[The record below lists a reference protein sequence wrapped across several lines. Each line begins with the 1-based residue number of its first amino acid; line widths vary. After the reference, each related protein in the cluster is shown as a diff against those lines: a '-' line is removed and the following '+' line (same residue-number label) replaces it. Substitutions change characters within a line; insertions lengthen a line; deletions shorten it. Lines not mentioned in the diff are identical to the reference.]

1 MSKLLL
7 IDEELAGK
15 RLDKFLNHEF
25 DISFGAIQKIIRQKQ
40 VKVNNQKVDAAHKL
54 LAGDQIEIFCNLAL
68 RAKNSESKSQIRA
81 TTISDFN
88 IKKIISRII
97 YKDQNLIAIDKPSGL
112 STQGGSGVDY
122 SVDDLLKHLKF
133 ERTENPKLVHRLD
146 RDTSGIL
153 LIARNKQ
160 VAEMMF
166 QIFKEKQI
174 QKTYLALVKGEFNK
188 KSGIINIPIRKK
200 FIGKNEKVYRD
211 EIEGKEAITEYETI
225 KNFTDIS
232 LMKLKP
238 ITGRTHQLRVHC
250 KELGHPIINDVKYG
264 GKEVIR
270 KDIAKNMCLHAY
282 KIEIDD
288 YYGQKLVITTN
299 VPDFAANFGFKAS
312 NL

>member
-1 MSKLLL
+1 MSKLIA

-15 RLDKFLNHEF
+15 RLDKFLNQEF

-40 VKVNNQKVDAAHKL
+40 IKVNNQKIAASHKL
-54 LAGDQIEIFCNLAL
+54 AIGDQVEIFCNLAL
-68 RAKNSESKSQIRA
+68 RNKNAESKSPIQA
-81 TTISDFN
+81 TKISN
-88 IKKIISRII
+88 VVIKKFISRVI
-97 YKDQNLIAIDKPSGL
+97 YKDENLIAIDKPSGL

-122 SVDDLLKHLKF
+122 SVDDLLNHLKF

-153 LIARNKQ
+153 LIARNRQ

-166 QIFKEKQI
+166 KIFKEKQI
-174 QKTYLALVKGEFNK
+174 QKTYLAVVKGKFSK

-200 FIGKNEKVYRD
+200 FVGKNEKVYRD

-225 KNFTDIS
+225 KSFDEIS

-250 KELGHPIINDVKYG
+250 KELGHAIINDVKYG
-264 GKEVIR
+264 GKEVIK
-270 KDIAKNMCLHAY
+270 KDISKNMCLHAY

-288 YYGQKLVITTN
+288 YYGKKLTITTDI
-299 VPDFAANFGFKAS
+299 PDFAADFGFKGLS
-312 NL
+312 